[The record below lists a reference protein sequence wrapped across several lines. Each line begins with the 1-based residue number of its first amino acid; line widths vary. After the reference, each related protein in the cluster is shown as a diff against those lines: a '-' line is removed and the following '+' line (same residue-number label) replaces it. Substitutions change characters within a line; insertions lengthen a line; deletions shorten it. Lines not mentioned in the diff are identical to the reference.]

1 MTLCNLQS
9 EVLLEGLLQ
18 NGRLTFDQLV
28 WRTISKTPDGMS
40 FIEVVIWPLFTRLL
54 FYYFLNFDLFQWH
67 DFFFFNF
74 IIPINGSVNVSG
86 SPKPTREEIRM
97 NFNKLVYAHYV
108 ERCPKPE
115 PFFDPLIDEQPTST
129 RKRAPRVS
137 NFIPY
142 WPLWVIG
149 Y

>member
-54 FYYFLNFDLFQWH
+54 FYFLYFGLFQWH
-67 DFFFFNF
+67 DFFFNF
-74 IIPINGSVNVSG
+74 TPPINGSVHVSG